1 MKGVR
6 EVSSSIQPMDR
17 LIVAEKA
24 VYYRKVRNHSIP
36 LPIDPI
42 DSAGKA
48 KLLLERLFEAKPVE
62 GLYAIALNS
71 SGDFLGLIRVAE
83 GTVDRAAVYPR
94 ELLGF
99 LLLETNAT
107 GVLLAH
113 SHPGG
118 KAEPSAEDLALTSRL
133 KDILQPLGVRLMD
146 HFIYACGRPGMSGQ
160 WVSLREGGHL

>member
-1 MKGVR
+1 MSR
-6 EVSSSIQPMDR
+6 PTQTPCR

-24 VYYRKVRNHSIP
+24 VFYRKIRRHSVA
-36 LPIDPI
+36 LPIEQI

-71 SGDFLGLIRVAE
+71 SGDFLGLVKIAE

-118 KAEPSAEDLALTSRL
+118 KAEPSVEDLALTTRL
-133 KDILQPLGVRLMD
+133 KDIFQPLGVRLMD
-146 HFIYACGRPGMSGQ
+146 HFIYACGRPGMPGQ